1 VSNPD
6 LLSNTRHAPARSYTE
21 AELRRIAGRVAD
33 PEIPVISIDDLGIL
47 RDVTVDSA
55 GRVEVTLTP
64 TYSGCPAMDE
74 IAADVR
80 QELAEAGVSEVTVR
94 FVLSPAWTTEM
105 ISPAGRR
112 ALEEYGIAPPGPKP
126 ASGPVFVTLGALTLG
141 APRPVVTCPQCGSS
155 DTGEISHF
163 GSTAC
168 KALYRCNACLE
179 PFDYFKAL

>member
-1 VSNPD
+1 MSD
-6 LLSNTRHAPARSYTE
+6 TLHAAHTE

-33 PEIPVISIDDLGIL
+33 PEIPVIGIDDLGIL

-80 QELAEAGVSEVTVR
+80 RELAEAGVSDVSVR
-94 FVLSPAWTTEM
+94 FVLSPAWTTDM
-105 ISPAGRR
+105 ISAEGRR
-112 ALEEYGIAPPGPKP
+112 ALEEYGIAPPGPTR
-126 ASGPVFVTLGALTLG
+126 ASGPVFVSLG
-141 APRPVVTCPQCGSS
+141 APTMGAAPAVITCPQCGSS
-155 DTGEISHF
+155 DTGEISRF